1 MGFNGITSASLLR
14 TAKMEAGR
22 SVSRLLEYSRI
33 EILPAWI
40 RMVGVEVLRMEQILV
55 HVAGRADGMC

>member
-1 MGFNGITSASLLR
+1 
-14 TAKMEAGR
+14 MEAGR
-22 SVSRLLEYSRI
+22 SVSRLLEYSKI